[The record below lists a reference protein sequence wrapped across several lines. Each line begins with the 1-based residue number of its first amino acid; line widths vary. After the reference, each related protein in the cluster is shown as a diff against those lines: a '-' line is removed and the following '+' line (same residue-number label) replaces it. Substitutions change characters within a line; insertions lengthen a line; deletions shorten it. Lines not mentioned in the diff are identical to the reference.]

1 MANRHDVIIWDAS
14 EEDLSLD
21 YLALS
26 ARGLQYATEEQKPK
40 VNMRMFAEDLNDLAK
55 DKQLDDETRLFLKEV
70 ASQIKHLGYKALT
83 LEMPIAWQRPLRA
96 LVKAASKYSIIIA
109 DEELVMAFLPN
120 EEVLPDERAW
130 RNLLW
135 ELGQEDKLITEHA
148 AKGLPQSVEDYASWL
163 RVFLDVELG
172 KYGFKRTEKPKS
184 EGGGDYFPMSWY
196 CREVEI
202 GQQYINLEHRGE
214 LAHYGN
220 YTIFFMICPII
231 SDIYQKFNFSTH
243 TKRVFLGEMRH
254 VVDVSKYGSSSPLSI
269 ELTQEY
275 ISLIA
280 SAVIKP
286 FLDTTRDIKGLDKLV
301 NGFLS
306 SQPESYIELIR
317 DVNLKKA
324 LRKADAQNEYLTP
337 ERYKSMGFYYPQ
349 CLIIARLANNPQF
362 DKLIRFFEAKK
373 SFGANDQARATEW
386 PKLVKYL
393 QEEVKPLV

>member
-1 MANRHDVIIWDAS
+1 MNRHDVIIWDAS

-26 ARGLQYATEEQKPK
+26 ARGLHYATEEQKPK

-135 ELGQEDKLITEHA
+135 ELGQEDKLIAEHA

-184 EGGGDYFPMSWY
+184 EGPVSADYFPMSWY

-202 GQQYINLEHRGE
+202 GQQYVRLEHRGE
-214 LAHYGN
+214 LASYGN
-220 YTIFFMICPII
+220 YTSSFMICPVV
-231 SDIYQKFNFSTH
+231 SDVYQKFSFDKHNA
-243 TKRVFLGEMRH
+243 RVFYIQMRQ
-254 VVDVSKYGSSSPLSI
+254 VVDVSKYGTSSPLSI
-269 ELTQEY
+269 KLTQEY

-317 DVNLKKA
+317 DVNLR
-324 LRKADAQNEYLTP
+324 LADAKGRKLTP
-337 ERYKSMGFYYPQ
+337 QRFKAMGFYCPQ
-349 CLIIARLANNPQF
+349 SLIIARLANNPQF
-362 DKLIRFFEAKK
+362 DKLMRFFEAEGHL
-373 SFGANDQARATEW
+373 GANQQARATEW
-386 PKLVKYL
+386 PKLVQYL
-393 QEEVKPLV
+393 RDEVKQA